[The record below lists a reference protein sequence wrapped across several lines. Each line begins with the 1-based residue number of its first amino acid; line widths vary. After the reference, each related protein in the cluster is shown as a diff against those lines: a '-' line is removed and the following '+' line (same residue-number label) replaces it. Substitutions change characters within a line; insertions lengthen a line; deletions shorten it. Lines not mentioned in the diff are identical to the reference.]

1 MGKPLCGSFF
11 IKLQAWDLK
20 EFPVKVFSCKF
31 CEIFQSILQKTFG
44 WLHLYLFIDWF
55 NLFIVDN
62 KNAIKNTLKSANVAL
77 NTWLI

>member
-1 MGKPLCGSFF
+1 MGKPLCESFF

-44 WLHLYLFIDWF
+44 WLHLYLF
-55 NLFIVDN
+55 NLFIVDD
-62 KNAIKNTLKSANVAL
+62 KNALKNTLISANVAL